1 MKKKLIYETELKR
14 LNAFR
19 AASGM
24 PHAMITASPQNTANC
39 PNAVPAAPNAMGS
52 MTALALPMVARMPI
66 ASAPRPGGA
75 L

>member
-1 MKKKLIYETELKR
+1 MKKKFIYETELKR
-14 LNAFR
+14 LNALR

-24 PHAMITASPQNTANC
+24 PHAMIAASPQNTANC
-39 PNAVPAAPNAMGS
+39 PNAVPAAPNAIGS
-52 MTALALPMVARMPI
+52 MTALVLPMVARMPI